1 MRYLKFLFPVLLVAI
16 FFLYSFLPVKV
27 DKKTVEI
34 AYGTPTADIA
44 MQLYREGLLR
54 NPISFLIIHSI
65 YKKKLEAGEY
75 EFDGFVYPWHIYEKI
90 SKGLKKVYR
99 ITVPEGSDLYDIA
112 KLLENNHIC
121 SAEDFLKYAL
131 SEETAKKYGLK
142 VSSMEGFLFP
152 DTYFFSKNTHPLRV
166 IDVMH
171 RNFLKKTERL
181 RGKLPEVGLTL
192 EEWVTIASMIEKETA
207 RPEERPLVSA
217 VIHNRLKKGMKLQI
231 DPTVIYALKRK
242 NQWDGR
248 LTLKHL
254 KMEDPYNTYAYFG
267 LPPSPICNPGI
278 DSLEAALEPAEVD
291 YLYFV
296 ADGSGGHY
304 FSRTLQEHNRR
315 VREYRNARR

>member
-1 MRYLKFLFPVLLVAI
+1 MRYLKFFLPFFILALFI
-16 FFLYSFLPVKV
+16 FYSFLPVKTEE
-27 DKKTVEI
+27 KTVEI
-34 AYGTPTADIA
+34 AYGTPTKDIA
-44 MQLYREGLLR
+44 LQLYREGLLR
-54 NPISFLIIHSI
+54 NPMSFILIHAV

-75 EFDGFVYPWHIYEKI
+75 EFGGLVFPWDIYEKL

-99 ITVPEGSDLYDIA
+99 ITIPEGADLYDIA
-112 KLLENNHIC
+112 RILEENRIC

-131 SEETAKKYGLK
+131 SEETIKRYGLK

-171 RNFLKKTERL
+171 RNFLKKTEEL
-181 RGKLPEVGLTL
+181 RKNLEEKGLTL

-207 RPEERPLVSA
+207 KPEERPLVSA
-217 VIHNRLKKGMKLQI
+217 VIRNRLKRGMKLQI

-242 NQWDGR
+242 NLWGGR
-248 LTLKHL
+248 LTLNHL
-254 KMEDPYNTYAYFG
+254 RIEDPYNTYVYFG
-267 LPPSPICNPGI
+267 LPPSPICNPGLE
-278 DSLEAALEPAEVD
+278 SLRAVLEPAEVD

-304 FSRTLQEHNRR
+304 FSKTYQEHNRR
-315 VREYRNARR
+315 VREFRNARR

>member
-1 MRYLKFLFPVLLVAI
+1 MRYLKFFLPFFILALFI
-16 FFLYSFLPVKV
+16 FYSFLPVKTEE
-27 DKKTVEI
+27 KTVEI
-34 AYGTPTADIA
+34 AYGTPTKDIA
-44 MQLYREGLLR
+44 LQLYREGLLR
-54 NPISFLIIHSI
+54 NPMSFILIHAV

-75 EFDGFVYPWHIYEKI
+75 EFVGFVFPWNIYEKL

-99 ITVPEGSDLYDIA
+99 ITIPEGADLYDIA
-112 KLLENNHIC
+112 RILEENRIC
-121 SAEDFLKYAL
+121 SAKDFLKYAL
-131 SEETAKKYGLK
+131 SEETIRRYGLK

-171 RNFLKKTERL
+171 KNFLRKTEEL
-181 RGKLPEVGLTL
+181 RKNLKELSL

-207 RPEERPLVSA
+207 KSEERPLVSA
-217 VIHNRLKKGMKLQI
+217 VIRNRLEKGMKLQI

-242 NQWDGR
+242 NLWDGR
-248 LTLKHL
+248 LTLNHL
-254 KMEDPYNTYAYFG
+254 RLGDPYNTYVYFG

-278 DSLEAALEPAEVD
+278 ESLRAVLEPAEVD

-304 FSRTLQEHNRR
+304 FSKTYQEHNRR
-315 VREYRNARR
+315 VREFRNARR